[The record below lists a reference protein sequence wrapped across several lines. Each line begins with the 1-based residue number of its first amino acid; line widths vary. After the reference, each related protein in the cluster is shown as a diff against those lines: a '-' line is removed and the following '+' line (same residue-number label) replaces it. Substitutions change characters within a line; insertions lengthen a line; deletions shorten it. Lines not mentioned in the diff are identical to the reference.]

1 MKKEILSIPNIIG
14 YCRILSLPVFLYQYY
29 HADTIEEYIATFVF
43 LAVIFLS
50 DAVDGFIARKYNMI
64 TNLGKILD
72 PVADKLV
79 QGCLAIA
86 VSFRNPTMKIFFA
99 VFVCKELY
107 MGFMG
112 LYLLK
117 SKDSINGAQW
127 YGKVCTAVV
136 DVFILILLFVPTISL
151 DISELMIGIMVVL
164 EIFSLGMYIR
174 FHRSVLHN

>member
-1 MKKEILSIPNIIG
+1 
-14 YCRILSLPVFLYQYY
+14 
-29 HADTIEEYIATFVF
+29 
-43 LAVIFLS
+43 
-50 DAVDGFIARKYNMI
+50 
-64 TNLGKILD
+64 
-72 PVADKLV
+72 
-79 QGCLAIA
+79 
-86 VSFRNPTMKIFFA
+86 
-99 VFVCKELY
+99 

-136 DVFILILLFVPTISL
+136 DVFILILLFAPTISL